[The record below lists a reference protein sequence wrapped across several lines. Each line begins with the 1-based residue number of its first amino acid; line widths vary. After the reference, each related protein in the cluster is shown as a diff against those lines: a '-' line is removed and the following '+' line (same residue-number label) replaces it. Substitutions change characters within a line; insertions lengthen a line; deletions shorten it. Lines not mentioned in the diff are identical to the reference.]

1 MAIYV
6 RSAQPWLPP
15 MQASVVCSACK
26 NEVVVTDHECGE
38 VICSRCGIVIDRIE
52 SPAVQEWRAFT
63 VDEFYNKSR
72 AGSPTS
78 LARYNRGLVTSI
90 GSSKANAL
98 NFNRIRVWDFRIQAA
113 NDRSIKQALPE
124 LEHLKESLGLPDA
137 IVEKSA
143 YFYRKASRK
152 GMIKG
157 RTVSSVLAASVYL
170 ACRELETPRTLG
182 EIAAAGN
189 IARKKISRDYRT
201 LLRTFDPKIPTVDH
215 ARCITRIANKV
226 GVSEKT
232 KRVAVR
238 IMREIVAMQISAGKG
253 PMGIAATVLYVAC
266 LQTGEIKTQK
276 ELSIAAGVTEV
287 TIRNRYGELKKYLQ
301 DFAKSSSLAMALFV
315 FVFQSPVIMHTAA
328 RYATYAMTVL
338 LH

>member
-1 MAIYV
+1 
-6 RSAQPWLPP
+6 

-52 SPAVQEWRAFT
+52 SPAVQDWRAFS
-63 VDEFYNKSR
+63 VDEFYRKSR
-72 AGSPTS
+72 TGSPTS
-78 LARYNRGLVTSI
+78 LARYNKGLLTSI
-90 GSSKANAL
+90 GNSNDRVNGL

-113 NDRSIKQALPE
+113 NDRSLKQALPE
-124 LEHLKESLGLPDA
+124 LEHLKDSLGLPDA

-143 YFYRKASRK
+143 YFYRKANRM

-170 ACRELETPRTLG
+170 ACRELETPRTLS

-189 IARKKISRDYRT
+189 VARKKISRDYRF
-201 LLRTFDPKIPTVDH
+201 LVRTFDPKIPTVDH
-215 ARCITRIANKV
+215 VRCITRIANKV

-232 KRVAVR
+232 KRVAVK

-253 PMGIAATVLYVAC
+253 PMGIAATVLYISCMQA
-266 LQTGEIKTQK
+266 GEIRTQK

-287 TIRNRYGELKKYLQ
+287 TVRNRYSELKKYLQ
-301 DFAKSSSLAMALFV
+301 DFAKSSSLATAIFV
-315 FVFQSPVIMHTAA
+315 FAFQSPVIIHAAA
-328 RYATYAMTVL
+328 RYAAYATTVL